1 MTSESLW
8 NYYSNEVN
16 DDANENNAA
25 GYFIMN
31 NIQTKKSKSCEYK
44 TKLTRKTLT
53 I

>member
-1 MTSESLW
+1 MTSDRLW

-16 DDANENNAA
+16 DDATENIAA